1 MCFGLHVLCVVYYG
15 QPQILYLG
23 LHRKLEFPRVG
34 VFSFFHLCCNTSTL
48 SKATI
53 DKGWLCL
60 GLNNA
65 FAFTQYSK
73 MFPPFVRCMHPMCFL
88 MVGTTW
94 RLKDYFSIHHFLIPL
109 LLMLINLHI
118 WILLAFQYT
127 QINSFI
133 SSWQWFWHF
142 WRNCIH
148 CSQMYVSMNT
158 ILSIFTINSKDSTW
172 CSLSMFLLVDH

>member
-1 MCFGLHVLCVVYYG
+1 MFWITCFVRCLLWTTTNSLFR
-15 QPQILYLG
+15 PTSQIG
-23 LHRKLEFPRVG
+23 ISKGG

-48 SKATI
+48 SKTTI
-53 DKGWLCL
+53 VKGRLCH

-65 FAFTQYSK
+65 ITFTQYSK
-73 MFPPFVRCMHPMCFL
+73 MFPPFVKCMHLMCFL
-88 MVGTTW
+88 MVGKTW

-109 LLMLINLHI
+109 LLMLINLDL

-133 SSWQWFWHF
+133 FARQWFWHF
-142 WRNCIH
+142 WCNCIH

-172 CSLSMFLLVDH
+172 CSLSMFPLVNH

>member
-1 MCFGLHVLCVVYYG
+1 MFWITCFVRCLLWTTTNSLFR
-15 QPQILYLG
+15 PTLQIG
-23 LHRKLEFPRVG
+23 ISKGG
-34 VFSFFHLCCNTSTL
+34 VFSFFHLCCNTSIL

-60 GLNNA
+60 GLSNA
-65 FAFTQYSK
+65 FAFLQ

-94 RLKDYFSIHHFLIPL
+94 RLKDYFSIITFSYLFFWCSLI
-109 LLMLINLHI
+109 LIF
-118 WILLAFQYT
+118 AFPYT
-127 QINSFI
+127 QIDSFI

-172 CSLSMFLLVDH
+172 CSLSMFPLVDH

>member
-1 MCFGLHVLCVVYYG
+1 MFCALSIMDNQNSLFR
-15 QPQILYLG
+15 PTSQIG
-23 LHRKLEFPRVG
+23 IFKG
-34 VFSFFHLCCNTSTL
+34 DVFSFFHLCCNTSTL

-53 DKGWLCL
+53 DKGQLCL

-94 RLKDYFSIHHFLIPL
+94 RLKDYFSIHHFFIPL
-109 LLMLINLHI
+109 LLMLNNLHI

-127 QINSFI
+127 QINLFI
-133 SSWQWFWHF
+133 SSQQWFWHF
-142 WRNCIH
+142 WCNYIH

-172 CSLSMFLLVDH
+172 CSLSMFPLVDH